1 MKKAVILI
9 DGQNLFY
16 SLKHLGLLEKDI
28 DWNKFFSSLLEND
41 DELIRTYWFR
51 PQKIQYSSHGADS
64 IRNQVIY
71 KNYNGCYSHYKNKEE
86 HKITKPILDKINAE
100 CIKVEKWLKDQKENF
115 SNIEYIYDQLCL
127 DNTDIEI
134 IKTGIVK
141 VNPYKEEYIGEKG
154 VDIALAVRML
164 ALSFEKKCDK
174 IILMS
179 GDYDYAE
186 AIKYVKN
193 NMTKI
198 HIVKIH
204 KGYPPQNRNMSRDL
218 SVMAD
223 KVLDVYEA
231 QIRSTFLRNIITT

>member
-1 MKKAVILI
+1 LV
-9 DGQNLFY
+9 
-16 SLKHLGLLEKDI
+16 
-28 DWNKFFSSLLEND
+28 
-41 DELIRTYWFR
+41 RTYWFR
-51 PQKIQYSSHGADS
+51 PQKNQDTAFNDRG
-64 IRNQVIY
+64 IRYTVI
-71 KNYNGCYSHYKNKEE
+71 KSDFNGCLQN
-86 HKITKPILDKINAE
+86 HKDGNEDRIDPETLRKIDERCKTVKDWLTKQ
-100 CIKVEKWLKDQKENF
+100 QKRF
-115 SNIEYIYDQLCL
+115 SDIEYSYDQLCL
-127 DNTDIEI
+127 DNNDLEI

-141 VNPYKEEYIGEKG
+141 VNPYRELYIGEKG
-154 VDIALAVRML
+154 VDIALAVKML

-223 KVLDVYEA
+223 KILDVYEA
-231 QIRSTFLRNIITT
+231 SIRSNFIRNIAI